1 MNSMSRLLAVAGFSL
16 MMLPMAAAAD
26 SGEWFELR
34 DQRNDARVANGAAD
48 GSLTNQELDRVENRE
63 QHVDNVTDRALA
75 DGDLTWRERRKL
87 DRAHDRESRFIYR
100 QKHDRQGN

>member
-1 MNSMSRLLAVAGFSL
+1 MNTVSRLLAVAGFSL

-26 SGEWFELR
+26 SGRWFELR
-34 DQRNDARVANGAAD
+34 DQTNDARTANGAAD
-48 GSLTNQELDRVENRE
+48 GSLTGQELDRVENRE

-75 DGDLTWRERRKL
+75 DGNLTWRERRKL
-87 DRAHDRESRFIYR
+87 DRASDRESRFIYR